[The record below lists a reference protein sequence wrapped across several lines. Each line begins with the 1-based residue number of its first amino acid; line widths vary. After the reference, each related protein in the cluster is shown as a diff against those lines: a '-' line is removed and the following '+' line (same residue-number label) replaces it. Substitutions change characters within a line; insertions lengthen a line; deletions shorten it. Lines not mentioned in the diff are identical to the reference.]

1 MSRSG
6 ARDGRPDVVVSGL
19 GIVSPYGAGVKS
31 FWSGLAAGACAIK
44 PITVIDTEGFR
55 SRIAAEIPAEVM
67 SALGS
72 SRRRSRADRIALA
85 AAREALADAG
95 LEGAATEAA
104 LLIGAVGG
112 GMLEGE
118 DWYWEVAR
126 GRPSP
131 RMRALRSILPFSH
144 AETLGWRLGLTGPK
158 ETVVMACASGAAS
171 IALGADLVRAGVT
184 PTALVGG
191 VDALTH
197 ICFMGFNALKLLD
210 PTPCRPFDRD
220 RRGMSIGEA
229 AAFLVIEDAE
239 HCRARGGRGY
249 ARLGG
254 YGMTTDA
261 HHVTAP
267 HPEGEGMIHAMR
279 QALED
284 AGLAA
289 AAVGYVNA
297 HGTGTP
303 QNDRAEALAL
313 RRVFGEG
320 GVLVSSTKS
329 LVGHTMAAAGSVEA
343 VATIL
348 ALQHGLLPPTANLEQ
363 VDPEVPFDCL
373 PGVAR
378 PAEIAAALSNSFGFG
393 GQNVSLI
400 FQRLAQGKPGEA
412 HLPGEVQ
419 PKASRQWPGEVQP
432 KASRA
437 NIRRQSP

>member
-1 MSRSG
+1 MSRSA
-6 ARDGRPDVVVSGL
+6 ARDGRVEVVVSGL
-19 GIVSPYGAGVKS
+19 GIVSPYGTGVKS
-31 FWSGLAAGACAIK
+31 FWNGLAAGTCAIK
-44 PITVIDTEGFR
+44 PITVIETEGFR

-67 SALGS
+67 GTLRA

-85 AAREALADAG
+85 AAGEALADAG
-95 LEGAATEAA
+95 LEGAARREAA

-118 DWYWEVAR
+118 NWYWELAR
-126 GRPSP
+126 GRPSS
-131 RMRALRSILPFSH
+131 RLEALRSILPFSH

-171 IALGADLVRAGVT
+171 IALGADLIRAGVT

-210 PTPCRPFDRD
+210 PTPCRPFDRE

-239 HCRARGGRGY
+239 HCRARGGRVH
-249 ARLGG
+249 ARLAG

-267 HPEGEGMIHAMR
+267 HPDGEGMIHAMQ
-279 QALED
+279 QALD
-284 AGLAA
+284 AAGLDARE
-289 AAVGYVNA
+289 VGYVNA

-313 RRVFGEG
+313 RRVFGDGRRARQLHQVAG
-320 GVLVSSTKS
+320 GPHDGGGRQRG
-329 LVGHTMAAAGSVEA
+329 GHRDDPRAPARAAAADREPRADGPRR
-343 VATIL
+343 
-348 ALQHGLLPPTANLEQ
+348 ALRLPPRRRASGRGERRAVEL
-363 VDPEVPFDCL
+363 VRLRGPERQP
-373 PGVAR
+373 
-378 PAEIAAALSNSFGFG
+378 
-393 GQNVSLI
+393 
-400 FQRLAQGKPGEA
+400 
-412 HLPGEVQ
+412 HLPE
-419 PKASRQWPGEVQP
+419 A
-432 KASRA
+432 
-437 NIRRQSP
+437 RRP

>member
-31 FWSGLAAGACAIK
+31 FWSGLAAGTCAIK

-67 SALGS
+67 STLGS
-72 SRRRSRADRIALA
+72 SRRRSRGDRIALA

-118 DWYWEVAR
+118 GWYWEVAR

-239 HCRARGGRGY
+239 HCRARGGRAY
-249 ARLGG
+249 ARLAG

-289 AAVGYVNA
+289 ADVGYVNA

-400 FQRLAQGKPGEA
+400 FQKPEQGKP
-412 HLPGEVQ
+412 
-419 PKASRQWPGEVQP
+419 
-432 KASRA
+432 
-437 NIRRQSP
+437 

>member
-1 MSRSG
+1 MSRS
-6 ARDGRPDVVVSGL
+6 ATRDGRVEVVVSGL

-31 FWSGLAAGACAIK
+31 FWSGLTAGACAIK
-44 PITVIDTEGFR
+44 PITVIETEGFR
-55 SRIAAEIPAEVM
+55 SRIAAEIPAEVIG
-67 SALGS
+67 ALSS

-85 AAREALADAG
+85 AAGEALADAG
-95 LEGAATEAA
+95 LEGAARTEAA

-118 DWYWEVAR
+118 DWYWETR

-144 AETLGWRLGLTGPK
+144 AETLGWRLRLTGPK

-171 IALGADLVRAGVT
+171 IALGADLIRAGVT

-239 HCRARGGRGY
+239 HCRARGGRAY
-249 ARLGG
+249 ARLAG

-267 HPEGEGMIHAMR
+267 HPEGEGMIHAMQ
-279 QALED
+279 QALD
-284 AGLAA
+284 TAGLAA
-289 AAVGYVNA
+289 GDIGYVNA

-343 VATIL
+343 AATIL

-373 PGVAR
+373 PMVAR
-378 PAEIAAALSNSFGFG
+378 PAEVSAALSNSFGFG

-400 FQRLAQGKPGEA
+400 FQ
-412 HLPGEVQ
+412 
-419 PKASRQWPGEVQP
+419 KATSRD
-432 KASRA
+432 
-437 NIRRQSP
+437 

>member
-1 MSRSG
+1 MSRPDMRG
-6 ARDGRPDVVVSGL
+6 GRPDVVVSGL

-31 FWSGLAAGACAIK
+31 FWTGLAAGTCAIK
-44 PITVIDTEGFR
+44 PITVIETEGFR
-55 SRIAAEIPAEVM
+55 SRIAAEVPAEVV
-67 SALGS
+67 STLGP

-85 AAREALADAG
+85 AASEALADAG
-95 LEGAATEAA
+95 LGERERAEAA

-118 DWYWEVAR
+118 DWYWEEVRR
-126 GRPSP
+126 GVPSS

-210 PTPCRPFDRD
+210 PSPCRPFDRD

-229 AAFLVIEDAE
+229 AAFLVIEGAD
-239 HCRARGGRGY
+239 HCRARGGRVH
-249 ARLGG
+249 ARLAG

-284 AGLAA
+284 AGRAPG
-289 AAVGYVNA
+289 AVGYVNA

-343 VATIL
+343 AATIL

-363 VDPEVPFDCL
+363 VDPDVPFDCI

-378 PAEIAAALSNSFGFG
+378 PAEVEVALSNSFGFG

-400 FQRLAQGKPGEA
+400 FEKVTGRD
-412 HLPGEVQ
+412 
-419 PKASRQWPGEVQP
+419 
-432 KASRA
+432 
-437 NIRRQSP
+437 

>member
-1 MSRSG
+1 V
-6 ARDGRPDVVVSGL
+6 ARAGRPDIVVSGL
-19 GIVSPYGAGVKS
+19 GVVSPYGSGAKS
-31 FWSGLAAGACAIK
+31 FWAGLAAGTCAIR
-44 PITVIDTEGFR
+44 PVTLIDTEGFR
-55 SRIAAEIPAEVM
+55 SRIAAEIPADVM
-67 SALGS
+67 SSLGV

-95 LEGAATEAA
+95 LSGHERAQTA

-118 DWYWEVAR
+118 VWYWGEVR
-126 GRPSP
+126 GRPASGA
-131 RMRALRSILPFSH
+131 RALRSVLPLSH

-158 ETVVMACASGAAS
+158 ETVVMACASGAAA

-210 PTPCRPFDRD
+210 PTPCRPFDRE

-229 AAFLVIEDAE
+229 AAFLVVEDAE
-239 HCRARGGRGY
+239 HCRARGGRVH
-249 ARLGG
+249 ARLAG

-267 HPEGEGMIHAMR
+267 HPEGEGMIQAMR
-279 QALED
+279 LALED
-284 AGLAA
+284 AALAPA
-289 AAVGYVNA
+289 TVGYVNA

-313 RRVFGEG
+313 RQVFGDG
-320 GVLVSSTKS
+320 GVLVSATKS
-329 LVGHTMAAAGSVEA
+329 LVGHAMAAAGSVEA
-343 VATIL
+343 AATIL
-348 ALQHGLLPPTANLEQ
+348 ALQHGLLPPTANLEHL
-363 VDPEVPFDCL
+363 DPEVPFDCL
-373 PGVAR
+373 PGTARVAN
-378 PAEIAAALSNSFGFG
+378 IDAALSNSFGFG

-400 FQRLAQGKPGEA
+400 FREA
-412 HLPGEVQ
+412 
-419 PKASRQWPGEVQP
+419 STRD
-432 KASRA
+432 
-437 NIRRQSP
+437 

>member
-1 MSRSG
+1 MSRPSAG
-6 ARDGRPDVVVSGL
+6 GGRPSSAGGRRPEVVVSGL
-19 GIVSPYGAGVKS
+19 GVVSPYGIGVKS
-31 FWSGLAAGACAIK
+31 FWTGLAAGACAIK

-55 SRIAAEIPAEVM
+55 SRIAAEVPADAV
-67 SALGS
+67 ATLGS

-85 AAREALADAG
+85 AAREALADSG
-95 LEGAATEAA
+95 LHGRDRAEAA
-104 LLIGAVGG
+104 LLVGAVGG

-118 DWYWEVAR
+118 RWYWEEIR
-126 GRPSP
+126 GGAPAS
-131 RMRALRSILPFSH
+131 RMRALRSILPYSH

-229 AAFLVIEDAE
+229 AAFLVVEDAE
-239 HCRARGGRGY
+239 HCRARGGRVH
-249 ARLGG
+249 ARLAGC
-254 YGMTTDA
+254 GMTTDA

-279 QALED
+279 LALDD
-284 AGLAA
+284 AGLPPSE
-289 AAVGYVNA
+289 VGYVNA

-313 RRVFGEG
+313 RHVFGDG
-320 GVLVSSTKS
+320 TVPVSSTKS

-348 ALQHGLLPPTANLEQ
+348 ALQHGLLPPTANLEH

-373 PGVAR
+373 PGTAR
-378 PAEIAAALSNSFGFG
+378 PAEIGAALSNSFGFG
-393 GQNVSLI
+393 GQNVTLI
-400 FQRLAQGKPGEA
+400 F
-412 HLPGEVQ
+412 
-419 PKASRQWPGEVQP
+419 SRS
-432 KASRA
+432 SRD
-437 NIRRQSP
+437 

>member
-1 MSRSG
+1 MSRPG
-6 ARDGRPDVVVSGL
+6 AHRGRREVVVSGL
-19 GIVSPYGAGVKS
+19 GIVSPYGLGTKA

-44 PITVIDTEGFR
+44 PVTVIETEGFR
-55 SRIAAEIPAEVM
+55 SRIAAEIPADVFN
-67 SALGS
+67 AIGV

-85 AAREALADAG
+85 AAREALADSGLQGRERAEAG
-95 LEGAATEAA
+95 LF
-104 LLIGAVGG
+104 IGAVGG

-118 DWYWEVAR
+118 DWYWDEGRR
-126 GRPSP
+126 GVLSP
-131 RMRALRSILPFSH
+131 RMRALRSILPYSH

-158 ETVVMACASGAAS
+158 ETIVMACASGAAS
-171 IALGADLVRAGVT
+171 IALGADLVRAGAISAAV
-184 PTALVGG
+184 VGG

-210 PTPCRPFDRD
+210 PSPCRPFDRQ

-229 AAFLVIEDAE
+229 AAFFVLEDAE
-239 HCRARGGRGY
+239 HCRARGGRVH
-249 ARLGG
+249 ARLAGS
-254 YGMTTDA
+254 GMTTDA

-284 AGLAA
+284 ADLPP

-297 HGTGTP
+297 HGTGTL

-313 RRVFGEG
+313 RAVFGEG
-320 GVLVSSTKS
+320 GVLLSSTKS

-343 VATIL
+343 MATVL

-363 VDPEVPFDCL
+363 VDPEVAFDCL
-373 PGVAR
+373 PGAAR
-378 PAEIAAALSNSFGFG
+378 PAEIEAALSNSFGFG

-400 FQRLAQGKPGEA
+400 FT
-412 HLPGEVQ
+412 
-419 PKASRQWPGEVQP
+419 
-432 KASRA
+432 RA
-437 NIRRQSP
+437 DARG